1 MQETEPP
8 TAHRLSFDGPEQS
21 GRIPWWPL
29 LDERLRARA
38 HEAAFFVAQRLC
50 DPAYVNKIAA
60 IANEGALFPTYRS
73 PSSLASGDTGL
84 ALMYSY
90 LDACMPGQGFDGV
103 TQQYLRIAA
112 EGTRQSTL
120 SFPSLFGGTAG
131 LAFTLVQASQG
142 GKRYQHTLARVHQG
156 LCEQILT
163 YPWRQPENA
172 VGVAPGDFDLIM
184 GAAGVLVYLVSLEQA
199 GPPIQAAIAH
209 LLAYLVWLSEAGQA
223 AGQERWYVS
232 PDLLPTDMHR
242 QQFPYGYFDC
252 GLAHGIPGPLAAL
265 ALTWLAGY
273 RYPGLR
279 EAIAASADWLVEH
292 RVEQGW
298 GIDWPTNV
306 PRECAAAAQLWRQL
320 PPTRSAWCYGAPGI
334 ARSLWLAGCA
344 LKNRGLC
351 ERGIEAIEAVLRR
364 PVATRATDAPTLCHG
379 VAGLLQICLRFAH
392 ECESDLVKAQI
403 PVLTEQI
410 LDAFDPSSP
419 LGFRD
424 IDERGPCDQ
433 PAWLTGAP
441 GVVMVLLSAATDVT
455 PAWDRVLAIA

>member
-8 TAHRLSFDGPEQS
+8 TAPQLSFEDPDQRAPIS
-21 GRIPWWPL
+21 WQPL
-29 LDERLRARA
+29 LDKRLGVRAR
-38 HEAAFFVAQRLC
+38 EAVCFVAGRMR
-50 DPAYVNKIAA
+50 DPVYVNA
-60 IANEGALFPTYRS
+60 IAEIANRESLFPTQRS
-73 PSSLASGDTGL
+73 PSGLASGDTGL

-112 EGTRQSTL
+112 EGTQQSTL

-156 LCEQILT
+156 LCEQVLAR
-163 YPWRQPENA
+163 PWRRPENTA
-172 VGVAPGDFDLIM
+172 GVAPDDFDLIM

-199 GPPIQAAIAH
+199 GPPIQAAISH
-209 LLAYLVWLSEAGQA
+209 LLAYLVWLSEAGQPL
-223 AGQERWYVS
+223 GQERWYVS
-232 PDLLPTDMHR
+232 PDLLPTDLHR
-242 QQFPYGYFDC
+242 QHFPGGYFDC
-252 GLAHGIPGPLAAL
+252 GLAHGIPASLAVL

-279 EAIAASADWLVEH
+279 ESIASLADWIVAH
-292 RVEQGW
+292 RVEEEW

-306 PRECAAAAQLWRQL
+306 PRESAASAQLWQQL

-334 ARSLWLAGCA
+334 ARSLWLAGRA
-344 LKNRGLC
+344 LGDRELC
-351 ERGIEAIEAVLRR
+351 ERGIEAIEAMLRR

-410 LDAFDPSSP
+410 LDAFDPTFP

-424 IDERGPCDQ
+424 IDERGPYDE

-441 GVVMVLLSAATDVT
+441 GVVMVLLSAATAVT
-455 PAWDRVLAIA
+455 PTWDRVLAIA

>member
-1 MQETEPP
+1 MQETEPL
-8 TAHRLSFDGPEQS
+8 TAHQLSFEGPDQS
-21 GRIPWWPL
+21 ARISWQPL
-29 LDERLRARA
+29 LDKRLSARAR
-38 HEAAFFVAQRLC
+38 EAACFVAQRMR
-50 DPAYVNKIAA
+50 DPAYVNEIAE
-60 IANEGALFPTYRS
+60 IANHESLFPSHRT
-73 PSSLASGDTGL
+73 PSGLASGDAGL

-90 LDACMPGQGFDGV
+90 LDVCVPDQGFDGM

-120 SFPSLFGGTAG
+120 AFPSFFGGTAG

-142 GKRYQHTLARVHQG
+142 GRRYQQTLARVHRG

-163 YPWRQPENA
+163 HPWRRPESA
-172 VGVAPGDFDLIM
+172 EGVASGDFDLIM
-184 GAAGVLVYLVSLEQA
+184 GAAGVLAYLVSLEQVDST
-199 GPPIQAAIAH
+199 IQAAIAH
-209 LLAYLVWLSEAGQA
+209 LLAYLLWLGEAGQPL
-223 AGQERWYVS
+223 GQERWYIS
-232 PDLLPTDMHR
+232 PDLLPTDTHR
-242 QQFPYGYFDC
+242 QHFPRGHFDC

-279 EAIAASADWLVEH
+279 EAIASLADWIVEH
-292 RVEQGW
+292 RVEQEW
-298 GIDWPTNV
+298 GSDWPTSV
-306 PRECAAAAQLWRQL
+306 PLECAEAAQSWQQL

-334 ARSLWLAGCA
+334 ARSLWLAGYA
-344 LKNRGLC
+344 LGDRELC
-351 ERGIEAIEAVLRR
+351 RRGIEAIEAVLRR
-364 PVATRATDAPTLCHG
+364 PVATRAIDAPTLCHG

-392 ECESDLVKAQI
+392 ECESDLVHAQI

-410 LDAFDPSSP
+410 LEAFDPTSP

-441 GVVMVLLSAATDVT
+441 GVAMVLLAAATDVT
-455 PAWDRVLAIA
+455 PTWDRVLAIA